1 MSSPARATPAP
12 PHARTSTLPA
22 GPAARDL
29 WLGALLIAA
38 AFLTYL
44 PAINAA
50 FIWNDSDYVTA
61 PALRSLEGLWRIWF
75 EIGATEQYY
84 PLLHSAFWVQHKLWG
99 DWATGYHV
107 LNILLH
113 AASAFVLALVL
124 RRLAIERGAA
134 WLAAFIFA
142 LHPVCVESVAW
153 ISEQKNT
160 LSLLFYLLAALLYL
174 RAHAERRSGLY
185 LVATATFVLALLSKS
200 VTASLPA
207 ALLVVIWWQR
217 GRLEWRRDVLPL
229 VPWFVLGAAMGLVS
243 AWVEKTYVGAQG
255 SEFALTFLQRGLLA
269 GRIAWF
275 YVGKLL
281 WPSDLV
287 FIYPRWNVDPAEAWQ
302 WLFPLGVL
310 AALGGLWW
318 MRGWSRAPLAA
329 VLFFGGSL
337 FPTLGFFNVYA
348 FLYSFVADHWQ
359 YLPGIGIIV
368 LAAGGL
374 TRALAGATPLVRRA
388 VPVGMVTALAILSF
402 QQSRTYADLRTFYT
416 ATVARNP
423 QAWMAHNNL
432 GNLLRELGELEA
444 ARTHLE
450 AALQARP
457 DLKKAHNNLANV
469 LRDLRRPREAIEH
482 YRQAIALDEAY
493 GEAHNNLGSLLRMQ
507 GMKEE
512 ALRHLLRAIQI
523 DPENADARNNLG
535 MVLREFGRTREAIV
549 EFERALRLEPDLAP
563 VHLNLAL
570 TYSII
575 GDDVKAMEHYRTA
588 RRLNPAIPELPA
600 R

>member
-1 MSSPARATPAP
+1 M
-12 PHARTSTLPA
+12 
-22 GPAARDL
+22 
-29 WLGALLIAA
+29 
-38 AFLTYL
+38 
-44 PAINAA
+44 
-50 FIWNDSDYVTA
+50 
-61 PALRSLEGLWRIWF
+61 
-75 EIGATEQYY
+75 
-84 PLLHSAFWVQHKLWG
+84 
-99 DWATGYHV
+99 
-107 LNILLH
+107 
-113 AASAFVLALVL
+113 
-124 RRLAIERGAA
+124 
-134 WLAAFIFA
+134 
-142 LHPVCVESVAW
+142 
-153 ISEQKNT
+153 
-160 LSLLFYLLAALLYL
+160 
-174 RAHAERRSGLY
+174 
-185 LVATATFVLALLSKS
+185 ATATFVLALLSKS

-310 AALGGLWW
+310 VALGGLWW